1 MVWRLK
7 AKIWKTFNCDGWIT
21 PKSSKTI
28 GVLNPKTITSV
39 GQNQLV
45 KNHLMVMV
53 KAKQNHWKT
62 IKTTDKQVKKH
73 LMVMVKAKQNHWN
86 NNGANGSC
94 DKKNITIPSPPKIQA
109 LQLFSKKFT

>member
-1 MVWRLK
+1 MVWKLK

-21 PKSSKTI
+21 PKPSKTI

-39 GQNQLV
+39 GQNQL
-45 KNHLMVMV
+45 
-53 KAKQNHWKT
+53 
-62 IKTTDKQVKKH
+62 VKKH

-109 LQLFSKKFT
+109 LQLF